1 MDSGYR
7 SMFYGNWVPLLIFA
21 IILIAVRMEQERRQ
35 RELDAL
41 RREIHAF

>member
-1 MDSGYR
+1 M
-7 SMFYGNWVPLLIFA
+7 FA
-21 IILIAVRMEQERRQ
+21 IILIAVRMQQEHRQ